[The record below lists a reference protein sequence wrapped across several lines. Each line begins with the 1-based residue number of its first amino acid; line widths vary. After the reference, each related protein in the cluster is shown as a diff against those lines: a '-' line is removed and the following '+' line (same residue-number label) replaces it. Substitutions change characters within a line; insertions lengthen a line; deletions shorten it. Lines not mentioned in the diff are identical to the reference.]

1 MYTDTAY
8 TLRQYDDEPMDL
20 EGNGGNELAE
30 AFHQGCIDAWLRA
43 GLRLRRPSFA
53 DFFGKFRRDDDDDDT
68 YFMIA
73 YWGSC
78 AMPTLQCYNAVV
90 IDGFWDS
97 FWFFLFVLFFWENPL
112 ELKAQSL
119 GEKPGSAGVLRF
131 PQSDDNSMSQA
142 RGSIQDLRVWCQG
155 PMRCENP
162 VQARYQ
168 LAQGCLASRTSQVT
182 YIPRP
187 SDISVRNKCCFVKL

>member
-1 MYTDTAY
+1 MGVQSGSILKKQEFTCFNARRTDMIYGSVRKMGSDMMYTDTAY

-73 YWGSC
+73 Y
-78 AMPTLQCYNAVV
+78 
-90 IDGFWDS
+90 
-97 FWFFLFVLFFWENPL
+97 
-112 ELKAQSL
+112 
-119 GEKPGSAGVLRF
+119 
-131 PQSDDNSMSQA
+131 
-142 RGSIQDLRVWCQG
+142 
-155 PMRCENP
+155 
-162 VQARYQ
+162 
-168 LAQGCLASRTSQVT
+168 
-182 YIPRP
+182 
-187 SDISVRNKCCFVKL
+187 